1 MTTRFPSARPA
12 PPRPLAATLLA
23 LLVVFL
29 APVARARADEGPP
42 GGAPSPTS
50 RSSTGTSSSPAQTP
64 ASTHAKTRKFRLKP
78 GAWWRR
84 PWVLP
89 TAGLVA
95 FLTAM
100 RIREGTSHGPFGID
114 YRLKMQDNNGI
125 LSRSNQ
131 LGLEYG
137 TVAFEAA
144 GALVLGNHKGLGHV
158 FWQAADS
165 SVFAGFAA
173 DALKY
178 AFRRARPFQ
187 GKGPNAF
194 FDGMSQSFPS
204 GEVTLQASFVTPFI
218 LHYRHRYP
226 WIWAAELLPIYDAYG
241 RMKSQGHW
249 QSDVLAGWILGSA
262 FGYWASQRKIPL
274 LVEILPRGA
283 AIGFVK
289 DF

>member
-1 MTTRFPSARPA
+1 MMTRFTSACSDRPH
-12 PPRPLAATLLA
+12 PFAAALLA
-23 LLVVFL
+23 LLLVFL
-29 APVARARADEGPP
+29 VPVARAGGPLPGADPSPAPASPARAD
-42 GGAPSPTS
+42 A
-50 RSSTGTSSSPAQTP
+50 SSTQATAHP
-64 ASTHAKTRKFRLKP
+64 FRLK
-78 GAWWRR
+78 GLAWWRR

-95 FLTAM
+95 FLAAM
-100 RIREGTSHGPFGID
+100 RIHEGTRHGPFGID
-114 YRLKMQDNNGI
+114 YRLKRGDKNGVF
-125 LSRSNQ
+125 SRSNQ

-137 TVAFEAA
+137 TVAFETA
-144 GALVLGNHKGLGHV
+144 GALLLGNHKGLGHV

-165 SVFAGFAA
+165 TVFAGLAA

-187 GKGPNAF
+187 NQGPNAF
-194 FDGMSQSFPS
+194 FHGTDQSFPS

-262 FGYWASQRKIPL
+262 FGYWASQRKVPL
-274 LVEILPRGA
+274 LVEILPHGVSV
-283 AIGFVK
+283 GFVK
-289 DF
+289 RF

>member
-1 MTTRFPSARPA
+1 MTTRFTSARPGARPFAAALLTVLAMLLA
-12 PPRPLAATLLA
+12 PIARAGEALPAIGSPPAARSSAAAKTSVTPTRAAT
-23 LLVVFL
+23 
-29 APVARARADEGPP
+29 P
-42 GGAPSPTS
+42 
-50 RSSTGTSSSPAQTP
+50 
-64 ASTHAKTRKFRLKP
+64 AKTRMAGLKP
-78 GAWWRR
+78 HGWWRR

-100 RIREGTSHGPFGID
+100 RIHEGTSHGPFGID
-114 YRLKMQDNNGI
+114 YRLTRQDKNGI
-125 LSRSNQ
+125 FSRSNQ

-241 RMKSQGHW
+241 RMRSQGHW

-274 LVEILPRGA
+274 LVEILPRGVSV
-283 AIGFVK
+283 GFVK

>member
-1 MTTRFPSARPA
+1 MTTRFTSARPGARPFAAALLTVLAMLLA
-12 PPRPLAATLLA
+12 PIARAAEALPAIGSPPAARSSAAAKTSVTPTRAATPA
-23 LLVVFL
+23 K
-29 APVARARADEGPP
+29 ARMAG
-42 GGAPSPTS
+42 
-50 RSSTGTSSSPAQTP
+50 
-64 ASTHAKTRKFRLKP
+64 LKP
-78 GAWWRR
+78 HGWWRR

-100 RIREGTSHGPFGID
+100 RIHEGTSHGPFGID
-114 YRLKMQDNNGI
+114 YRLTRQDKNGI
-125 LSRSNQ
+125 FSRSNQ

-241 RMKSQGHW
+241 RMRSQGHW

-274 LVEILPRGA
+274 LVEILPRGVSV
-283 AIGFVK
+283 GFVK